1 MRQCLRTSHRSNSF
15 GAALKA
21 RAVLS
26 DINMGCGSSKITV
39 VEPVKPRGLNGNE
52 GGSRGDSAVS
62 KMTTDSGVSLDAA
75 EPTVLPGSVPRMLPP
90 IQGQSPG
97 LAQQS
102 EERPKSSEILEQL
115 LVQGIIPA
123 QPRQGGSGEAYNI
136 MMNDAEKPKRR
147 PPARLESLKI
157 RKEQEVTRKEDIEMK
172 MRQVE
177 ERRKEKEEDLKRR
190 LRIKSARPSVAAPVT
205 ADRELDPL
213 ELLHSE
219 QLPVPTRT
227 KQLQSMEPVNGD
239 SEDQRLNDSPELEN
253 DSTFQQTEDTD
264 EGF

>member
-1 MRQCLRTSHRSNSF
+1 
-15 GAALKA
+15 
-21 RAVLS
+21 
-26 DINMGCGSSKITV
+26 MGCGSSKITV

-52 GGSRGDSAVS
+52 TETLEFVVQGGSRGDSAVS

-90 IQGQSPG
+90 LQAQSPG

-102 EERPKSSEILEQL
+102 EERPDSSEILEQL

-136 MMNDAEKPKRR
+136 MMDDAEKPKRR
-147 PPARLESLKI
+147 PARLESLKI

-177 ERRKEKEEDLKRR
+177 ERRKEKEDLKRR
-190 LRIKSARPSVAAPVT
+190 LRIKSARPSFAAPVT
-205 ADRELDPL
+205 ADGELDPL

-227 KQLQSMEPVNGD
+227 KQLQSMEPVNGE

>member
-1 MRQCLRTSHRSNSF
+1 
-15 GAALKA
+15 
-21 RAVLS
+21 
-26 DINMGCGSSKITV
+26 MGCGSSKITV
-39 VEPVKPRGLNGNE
+39 VEPVKPSIQNGNE
-52 GGSRGDSAVS
+52 TETLEFLAQGGSRGDSAVS
-62 KMTTDSGVSLDAA
+62 KMTTDSGVSLDVA

-90 IQGQSPG
+90 LQAQSPG

-102 EERPKSSEILEQL
+102 AERPESSEILEQL

-123 QPRQGGSGEAYNI
+123 QPKQGGSGEAYNI
-136 MMNDAEKPKRR
+136 MMDDDGKPKKR
-147 PPARLESLKI
+147 PPARLESLKT
-157 RKEQEVTRKEDIEMK
+157 RKEQEVTKKEDIEMK

-190 LRIKSARPSVAAPVT
+190 LRIKSARPRAAAPVT
-205 ADRELDPL
+205 ADGELDPM

-227 KQLQSMEPVNGD
+227 KQLQTPINGEP
-239 SEDQRLNDSPELEN
+239 EDQRLNDSPELEN
-253 DSTFQQTEDTD
+253 DSTFQQTEVTD

>member
-1 MRQCLRTSHRSNSF
+1 
-15 GAALKA
+15 
-21 RAVLS
+21 
-26 DINMGCGSSKITV
+26 MGCGSSKITV
-39 VEPVKPRGLNGNE
+39 VEPVKPRSLNGDE
-52 GGSRGDSAVS
+52 FVVQGGSRGDSAVS

-90 IQGQSPG
+90 LQAQSPG

-102 EERPKSSEILEQL
+102 EERPESSEILEQL

-123 QPRQGGSGEAYNI
+123 QPRHGGSGEAYNI
-136 MMNDAEKPKRR
+136 MMDDAEKPKRR

-205 ADRELDPL
+205 ADGELDPL

-253 DSTFQQTEDTD
+253 DSTFQQTEDPD

>member
-1 MRQCLRTSHRSNSF
+1 
-15 GAALKA
+15 
-21 RAVLS
+21 
-26 DINMGCGSSKITV
+26 MGCGSSKITV
-39 VEPVKPRGLNGNE
+39 VEPVKPSNLNGNE
-52 GGSRGDSAVS
+52 PTAQAETLEFVVAQGGFRGDSAVS

-75 EPTVLPGSVPRMLPP
+75 EPSVLPGSVPRMLPP
-90 IQGQSPG
+90 LQAQSPG

-102 EERPKSSEILEQL
+102 EERPESSEILEQL

-136 MMNDAEKPKRR
+136 MMDEAEKPRRR

-177 ERRKEKEEDLKRR
+177 ERRKEKEEDLKHR
-190 LRIKSARPSVAAPVT
+190 LRIKSARPRVAAPVT
-205 ADRELDPL
+205 AEGELDPT
-213 ELLHSE
+213 ELLRSE

-227 KQLQSMEPVNGD
+227 KQLQMPINGE
-239 SEDQRLNDSPELEN
+239 SENQRLTDSPELEN
-253 DSTFQQTEDTD
+253 DSTFKQIEDTD

>member
-1 MRQCLRTSHRSNSF
+1 
-15 GAALKA
+15 
-21 RAVLS
+21 
-26 DINMGCGSSKITV
+26 MGCGSSKITV

-52 GGSRGDSAVS
+52 TETLEFVVAQGGSRGDSAVS
-62 KMTTDSGVSLDAA
+62 KMTTDSGVSLPA
-75 EPTVLPGSVPRMLPP
+75 VLPGSVPRMLPP
-90 IQGQSPG
+90 LQAQSPG

-102 EERPKSSEILEQL
+102 EERPESSEILEQL

-136 MMNDAEKPKRR
+136 MMDDAEKPKRR

-157 RKEQEVTRKEDIEMK
+157 HKEQEVTRKEDIEMK

-177 ERRKEKEEDLKRR
+177 ERRKKEEDLKRR
-190 LRIKSARPSVAAPVT
+190 LRIKSARPSFAAPVT
-205 ADRELDPL
+205 ADGELDPL

-227 KQLQSMEPVNGD
+227 KQLQSMEPVNGE

>member
-1 MRQCLRTSHRSNSF
+1 
-15 GAALKA
+15 
-21 RAVLS
+21 
-26 DINMGCGSSKITV
+26 MGCGISKITV

-90 IQGQSPG
+90 LQAQSPG

-102 EERPKSSEILEQL
+102 EERPESSEILEQL

-136 MMNDAEKPKRR
+136 TMDDAEKPKSR

-157 RKEQEVTRKEDIEMK
+157 HKEQEVTRKEDIEMK

-190 LRIKSARPSVAAPVT
+190 LRIKSARPSFAAPVT
-205 ADRELDPL
+205 ADGELDPL

-227 KQLQSMEPVNGD
+227 KQLQSMEPVNGE

>member
-1 MRQCLRTSHRSNSF
+1 
-15 GAALKA
+15 
-21 RAVLS
+21 
-26 DINMGCGSSKITV
+26 MGCGSSKITV
-39 VEPVKPRGLNGNE
+39 VEPVKPRSPNGDE
-52 GGSRGDSAVS
+52 FVVQGGSRGDSAVS

-90 IQGQSPG
+90 LQAQSPG

-102 EERPKSSEILEQL
+102 EERPESSEILEQL

-123 QPRQGGSGEAYNI
+123 QPRHGGSGEAYNI
-136 MMNDAEKPKRR
+136 MMDDAEKPKRR

-205 ADRELDPL
+205 ADGELDPL

-227 KQLQSMEPVNGD
+227 KLLQSMEPVNGD

-253 DSTFQQTEDTD
+253 DSTFQQTEDPD